1 MPPCI
6 FHNRQPTCLTLTHTT
21 ICHPSLHIYDL
32 MRNTLT
38 PGDRGRKVSSLV
50 YSAIQQSWS
59 ETDHGCTVPFKGG
72 REKQEKRNFSS
83 GQNVKQYILW
93 LSLSVDRSWPEVRI
107 CSEYMGGSWWFRQM
121 VKDLKWMRLK
131 TWGKEV
137 ERKSIKKNLW
147 RWIQSVKIFMFYEI
161 EHQKPPTI
169 ERVLNNQADKITHS
183 GSESLS
189 PGNSRACSIFS
200 RTNGPK
206 TEMKAI
212 PELSISPKLTWLPSR
227 QSAQFASSS
236 SNQPQVPY
244 AINPGGP
251 GRDLVEG
258 LDVPS
263 LNIKLL
269 PILFPMTLVCAL

>member
-183 GSESLS
+183 GSIICCEHYYPLNNDNE
-189 PGNSRACSIFS
+189 PTG
-200 RTNGPK
+200 
-206 TEMKAI
+206 
-212 PELSISPKLTWLPSR
+212 
-227 QSAQFASSS
+227 
-236 SNQPQVPY
+236 
-244 AINPGGP
+244 
-251 GRDLVEG
+251 
-258 LDVPS
+258 VPS
-263 LNIKLL
+263 LDLYPHSHFPFGHFINITIKRWAKTLNST
-269 PILFPMTLVCAL
+269 TLVCSILCCIIKRIAWCQG

>member
-1 MPPCI
+1 MNEI
-6 FHNRQPTCLTLTHTT
+6 KDVGQGSGKKKYKEE
-21 ICHPSLHIYDL
+21 SLEMD
-32 MRNTLT
+32 T
-38 PGDRGRKVSSLV
+38 
-50 YSAIQQSWS
+50 
-59 ETDHGCTVPFKGG
+59 EC
-72 REKQEKRNFSS
+72 E
-83 GQNVKQYILW
+83 
-93 LSLSVDRSWPEVRI
+93 
-107 CSEYMGGSWWFRQM
+107 
-121 VKDLKWMRLK
+121 
-131 TWGKEV
+131 
-137 ERKSIKKNLW
+137 
-147 RWIQSVKIFMFYEI
+147 IFMFYEI